1 MNDADYMRLALRL
14 AKRGRTSPNP
24 MVGAVVVKDGVI
36 VGTGYH
42 PCAGAPH
49 AEVFALDA
57 AGSRARCATLYV
69 TLEPCC
75 HTGRTP
81 PCTEAIIR
89 SGIARVVA
97 AMADP
102 DRNVSGKGFAQLRD
116 AGVDVVCGVCEAD
129 AAALNEA
136 YIKHRTT
143 GMPLVILKSAMSLDG
158 KIATRTGDSKWIT
171 GEPSRRYA
179 HRIRRQ
185 VDAIVVGAN
194 TLRVD
199 DPRLTA
205 RVGRRAYYPTR
216 VVVTNTGEIPADA
229 AVLSEPGEFIVAA
242 SGKANVRAIRKL
254 EQAGARI
261 LTLSERAGRA
271 SLADLMRQLGR
282 MGHLSVLIEGGGD
295 IAASALDERIVDKIV
310 FFYAPKI
317 IGGRDAV
324 GAVGGLG
331 AATVDSSITLDRM
344 RVRRL
349 GGDFVVEAY
358 VGYPA

>member
-1 MNDADYMRLALRL
+1 VNDADYMRLALRL
-14 AKRGRTSPNP
+14 ARRGRTSPNP
-24 MVGAVVVKDGVI
+24 MVGAVVVKDGII
-36 VGTGYH
+36 VGKGYH
-42 PCAGAPH
+42 PRAGEPH
-49 AEVFALDA
+49 AEVLALDA
-57 AGSRARCATLYV
+57 AGDRARCATLYV

-81 PCTEAIIR
+81 PCTEAIVQA
-89 SGIARVVA
+89 GIVRVVA

-102 DRNVSGKGFAQLRD
+102 DPNVSGKGFARLQD
-116 AGVDVVCGVCEAD
+116 AGVGVVCGVCEAD

-171 GEPSRRYA
+171 SEPSRRYA
-179 HRIRRQ
+179 HKIRRQ

-194 TLRVD
+194 TVRVD

-216 VVVTNTGEIPADA
+216 VVVTNTGEIPTDA
-229 AVLSEPGEFIVAA
+229 ALLSEPGEFIIAA
-242 SGKANVRAIRKL
+242 SRGANAQALRKL

-261 LTLSERAGRA
+261 LTLSDRAGRA
-271 SLADLMRQLGR
+271 SLADLMRQLAEL
-282 MGHLSVLIEGGGD
+282 GHLSVLIEGGGD
-295 IAASALDERIVDKIV
+295 TAASALDERVVDKIV
-310 FFYAPKI
+310 FCYAPKI

-324 GAVGGLG
+324 NAVGGVG
-331 AATVDSSITLDRM
+331 AATVASAITLNRM

-349 GGDFVVEAY
+349 GDDLVVEAY
-358 VGYPA
+358 VGYSA